1 MIRYLV
7 TIKKLKVMKKRFLL
21 CTAALLFTC
30 FVLVAQSV
38 PSEVVTA
45 FRDGNSTGIKPF
57 LCESVELIMLNKSQN
72 CTAQAAENSLRD
84 FFSSHRV
91 LDFTVN
97 HQVPSYILIWQL
109 YDSGGIKKGLGI
121 MLEVI
126 NDMQEILNTVLIFYI

>member
-1 MIRYLV
+1 
-7 TIKKLKVMKKRFLL
+7 MKKRFLL

-97 HQVPSYILIWQL
+97 PQGNRDDSSFMIGTLNTQQEKFRVNCFLKRERGTYLIFQIRL
-109 YDSGGIKKGLGI
+109 DK
-121 MLEVI
+121 I
-126 NDMQEILNTVLIFYI
+126 ND